1 MDARRQ
7 DLPDLGRDVRDPTA
21 GHLASDLGRAASADA
36 RTTQAPDPEGELA
49 MIDLKGKVAL
59 VTGGSRGLGRADCLA
74 LARAGADVVVTD
86 ILIESDPG
94 LEKAAE
100 ASQNALSQVMASQK
114 AVYSEKTSSEIR
126 DMGRRSVALKMDV
139 TDREQVKSVIDQVV
153 KDFGSLD
160 ILVNNAGTLDHVAS
174 VENQVDALWDRDLR
188 VNLTGAFNCSKAVW
202 PHMKERNWG
211 RIIMMSSIAGALGGF
226 GQASYAT
233 TKAGL
238 VGLARTLAVAGARN
252 NVQVEAIVPG
262 IIGTEAFK
270 MGRPDMNERMIKRV
284 ALRRPGEPEDIANA
298 ITFLCSPAAGYIT
311 GVALPVTGGLDLFTF

>member
-1 MDARRQ
+1 
-7 DLPDLGRDVRDPTA
+7 
-21 GHLASDLGRAASADA
+21 
-36 RTTQAPDPEGELA
+36 

-100 ASQNALSQVMASQK
+100 ASQSALSQVMASQK

-126 DMGRRSVALKMDV
+126 DMGRKSVALKMDV
-139 TDREQVKSVIDQVV
+139 TDREQVKQVIDQVV

-160 ILVNNAGTLDHVAS
+160 ILVNNAGTLDHVAALES
-174 VENQVDALWDRDLR
+174 QVDALWDRDLK

-202 PHMKERNWG
+202 PHMKARNWG

-238 VGLARTLAVAGARN
+238 VGLARTLALEGARYN
-252 NVQVEAIVPG
+252 ITVNAIVPG

-270 MGRPDMNERMIKRV
+270 MGRADMNERMIKRV

-298 ITFLCSPAAGYIT
+298 ITFLSSPAAGYIT

>member
-1 MDARRQ
+1 
-7 DLPDLGRDVRDPTA
+7 
-21 GHLASDLGRAASADA
+21 
-36 RTTQAPDPEGELA
+36 

-86 ILIESDPG
+86 ILIESDPE
-94 LEKAAE
+94 LEKTAE
-100 ASQNALSQVMASQK
+100 ASGSALSQAMASQH
-114 AVYSEKTSSEIR
+114 AVYSERTSNEIR
-126 DMGRRSVALKMDV
+126 EMGRRSVALKMDV
-139 TDREQVKSVIDQVV
+139 TNREQVKAVVDQVV

-160 ILVNNAGTLDHVAS
+160 ILVNNAGTLDHVAA
-174 VENQVDALWDRDLR
+174 VENQVDQLWDRDLK
-188 VNLTGAFNCSKAVW
+188 VNLTGAYNCSKAVW
-202 PHMKERNWG
+202 PHMKARNWG

-226 GQASYAT
+226 GQASYST

-238 VGLARTLAVAGARN
+238 IGLARTLALEGARN
-252 NVQVEAIVPG
+252 NITVNAVVPG

-284 ALRRPGEPEDIANA
+284 ALRRPGEPDDIANA

>member
-7 DLPDLGRDVRDPTA
+7 GLPDLGRDVGDPAA
-21 GHLASDLGRAASADA
+21 GHLSSDLGRAASADA
-36 RTTQAPDPEGELA
+36 RTAQAPDPEGELA

-100 ASQNALSQVMASQK
+100 ASQSALSQVMASQK

-139 TDREQVKSVIDQVV
+139 TDREQVKSVVDQVV

-174 VENQVDALWDRDLR
+174 VENQVDALWDRDLK
-188 VNLTGAFNCSKAVW
+188 VNLTGAYNC
-202 PHMKERNWG
+202 
-211 RIIMMSSIAGALGGF
+211 
-226 GQASYAT
+226 
-233 TKAGL
+233 
-238 VGLARTLAVAGARN
+238 
-252 NVQVEAIVPG
+252 
-262 IIGTEAFK
+262 
-270 MGRPDMNERMIKRV
+270 
-284 ALRRPGEPEDIANA
+284 
-298 ITFLCSPAAGYIT
+298 
-311 GVALPVTGGLDLFTF
+311 

>member
-1 MDARRQ
+1 
-7 DLPDLGRDVRDPTA
+7 
-21 GHLASDLGRAASADA
+21 
-36 RTTQAPDPEGELA
+36 

-74 LARAGADVVVTD
+74 LAQAGADVVVTD

-100 ASQNALSQVMASQK
+100 DSQSALAQVMASQK
-114 AVYSEKTSSEIR
+114 AVYSEKTSSEVR
-126 DMGRRSVALKMDV
+126 QMGRRSVALKMDV
-139 TDREQVKSVIDQVV
+139 TDREQVKQVIDQVV

-174 VENQVDALWDRDLR
+174 LENQVDALWDRDLK

-202 PHMKERNWG
+202 PHMKQRNWG

-226 GQASYAT
+226 GQASYST

-238 VGLARTLAVAGARN
+238 VGLARTLALEGARYN
-252 NVQVEAIVPG
+252 ITVNAIVPG

-270 MGRPDMNERMIKRV
+270 MGRADMNERMIKRV